1 MTAMVID
8 LADLDLF
15 TDGDPHEAWRVLRRD
30 HPVHWNA
37 TGGDTTSGL
46 GSSGFWALTRYQ
58 DVHDAYVDAG
68 LFSSRWGTV
77 MGGSH
82 RRDADSASGRMLIAS
97 DDPQHRLMR
106 QQVHRAFLPALM
118 DRARRVVRDY
128 VNAALDRMLK
138 DGGGDFAT
146 DVAPEL
152 PAGLLAAM
160 FGLKRR
166 DALHLL
172 ALTRS
177 MIGFQD
183 PRYHSDS
190 TPSAVLVSSQVE
202 IFDVMMDLMETRRRA
217 PSDDLVS
224 ILLGA
229 SINGRRFT
237 EDEVLYNCL
246 NVAVGGNE
254 TTPFTA
260 SAAVQAFMDF
270 PDQAQ
275 LLLDDGGLL
284 PTAVEEI
291 FRWTSTNAYVQR
303 VATRDVELHGQLI
316 RAGDPVTLWN
326 ASANRDEEKF
336 PDPDRFDVRRTP
348 NRHIAFGVGVH
359 RCIGMGA
366 AQMEVALLLEE
377 IVRRGVTFEAAGSPS
392 RLRSNFM
399 LGLTRLPVHA
409 KVTRGPA

>member
-1 MTAMVID
+1 MTD

-15 TDGDPHEAWRVLRRD
+15 TDGDPHEAWRALRRD
-30 HPVHWNA
+30 SPVHWNPA
-37 TGGDTTSGL
+37 AGDTAGGT

-58 DVHDAYVDAG
+58 DVHDAYVDAA

-106 QQVHRAFLPALM
+106 QQVHKAFLPALM

-128 VNAALDRMLK
+128 VDAALGRMLE

-146 DVAPEL
+146 DVAPEP

-160 FGLKRR
+160 FGLGRT

-177 MIGFQD
+177 MIGYQD
-183 PRYHSDS
+183 PRYHSGS
-190 TPSAVLVSSQVE
+190 TPPAVLVSSQVE
-202 IFDVMMDLMETRRRA
+202 IFDLMMDLMETRRRA

-229 SINGRRFT
+229 SVNGRPFT

-260 SAAVQAFMDF
+260 SAAVQAFIDS
-270 PDQAQ
+270 PGQAR
-275 LLLDDGGLL
+275 LLRDDPGLL
-284 PTAVEEI
+284 ATAVEEV

-316 RAGDPVTLWN
+316 RAGDAVTLWN

-336 PDPDRFDVRRTP
+336 PDADRFDVRRTP

-366 AQMEVALLLEE
+366 AQMEIGLLLRE
-377 IVRRGVTFEAAGSPS
+377 IARRGISFEAAGPPD

-399 LGLTRLPVHA
+399 LGLTRLPVRA
-409 KVTRGPA
+409 TVSRDRS